1 MAEHNRRAFLRSAG
15 LGAAAVGAAAVIPAQ
30 PADAA
35 SRRAAGLEASLNDVP
50 AGASLVAHVR
60 DPKAGTIALMMGD
73 REVVITDRAL
83 TAQLLH
89 AVR

>member
-1 MAEHNRRAFLRSAG
+1 
-15 LGAAAVGAAAVIPAQ
+15 
-30 PADAA
+30 
-35 SRRAAGLEASLNDVP
+35 
-50 AGASLVAHVR
+50 LVAHVR